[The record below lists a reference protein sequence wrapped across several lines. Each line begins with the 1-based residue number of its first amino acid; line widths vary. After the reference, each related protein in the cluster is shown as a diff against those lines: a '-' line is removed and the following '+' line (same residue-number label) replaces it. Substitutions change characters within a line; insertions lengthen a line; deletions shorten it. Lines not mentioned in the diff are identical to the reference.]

1 LPERSAWLSLSS
13 RPAAEHPSVA
23 RWQLAR
29 ASYHPILGLVISAL
43 GTVGGMTIGCTAQ
56 RSTRWVAIAIAA
68 AFGAACGDVASAPG
82 DSSTDAPVLGIVR
95 GNSQISAAGSDLAS
109 PLVVRVTNSR
119 GKPMRG
125 VALAW
130 TTTIG
135 GRVDPE
141 APATDDSGLVRASW
155 TLGGEIGPHVAT
167 ATLGTQVATF
177 RATAVEPLS
186 LGSVRHLKLATFDGS
201 GQLVHPDVAR
211 VPRGW
216 APARRFLAVTPY
228 PGGDVTRELPSVYQ
242 SGDPSEWVAPDGVT
256 NPVVKPW
263 KGYLSDPD
271 LLFEPTR
278 RELWMYFRHVSRRNS
293 VFLTVSGDGTHW
305 SKPVRVASAPNH
317 ELVSPAV
324 VRVADGTWHM
334 WAVNAGGVG
343 CRSETTTV
351 EHRTST
357 DGLHWSAPL
366 TVDVSGPNEL
376 PPWHIDVLW
385 VPDVQQFWALYN
397 EKPSGTC
404 ATPALRL
411 ATSSDGIT
419 WTQHPTPV
427 LRAGVTREFQDIVYR
442 STLEYDARTDM
453 VTLWYSG
460 AREDGESWT
469 WSAAVE
475 RRSRADLFR
484 LIDTPEAPRRAAV
497 SRGALL
503 LTEAP

>member
-1 LPERSAWLSLSS
+1 MSFAGGR
-13 RPAAEHPSVA
+13 
-23 RWQLAR
+23 LAR
-29 ASYHPILGLVISAL
+29 RTTPISAL
-43 GTVGGMTIGCTAQ
+43 VIAALGSIGGMTIRCIRRPSARGLAAAA
-56 RSTRWVAIAIAA
+56 VA
-68 AFGAACGDVASAPG
+68 AFGAGCGDASAPAN
-82 DSSTDAPVLGIVR
+82 SATDAPVLSMVS
-95 GNSQISAAGSDLAS
+95 GNSQISATGSELPS

-119 GKPMRG
+119 GKPAPG
-125 VALAW
+125 VALSW
-130 TTTIG
+130 STDSG
-135 GRVDPE
+135 GRV
-141 APATDDSGLVRASW
+141 APDAAQTNDSGLVRASW
-155 TLGGEIGPHVAT
+155 TLGGEAGRHVAT

-177 RATAVEPLS
+177 RATAVAPLS
-186 LGSVRHLKLATFDGS
+186 LGSVRHLTLATFDGS

-228 PGGDVTRELPSVYQ
+228 PGGDVSRELPSVYQ
-242 SGDPSEWVAPDGVT
+242 SGDPLEWVAPDGVK
-256 NPVVKPW
+256 NPIVKPW
-263 KGYLSDPD
+263 RGYLSDPD

-278 RELWMYFRHVSRRNS
+278 RELWMYYRHVSRRNS

-305 SKPVRVASAPNH
+305 SRPVRVASAPNH
-317 ELVSPAV
+317 ELVSPSV
-324 VRVADGTWHM
+324 VRVSDGNWHM
-334 WAVNAGGVG
+334 WAVNAGGIG
-343 CRSETTTV
+343 CKSETTTV

-357 DGLHWSAPL
+357 DGLHWSAPQ
-366 TVDVSGPNEL
+366 TVDVSAPNDL

-385 VPDVQQFWALYN
+385 VAELRQFWALYN

-411 ATSSDGIT
+411 ATSTDGIT
-419 WTQHPTPV
+419 WTPHPTPV

-442 STLEYDARTDM
+442 STLEYDTRTDM

-460 AREDGESWT
+460 AREDGETWT

-484 LIDTPEAPRRAAV
+484 LIDTPEAPRRTAV
-497 SRGALL
+497 SRTALL